1 MMREM
6 IEQIVSRIR
15 LMIGRCVITATKY
28 DGGDLAADAELLAGE
43 KRRALEYLGLFGF
56 SSRPK
61 GNVSGVALFIGGSR
75 DNGVIVASHGDD
87 SEMAQELKPGE
98 VCVHSPFGSKILL
111 SESGDVVVHAA
122 SGKKVIYETD
132 TFTLTGNLEVSGDVF
147 SGCGTKKVSLS
158 NHVHPSA
165 AGPTSPPTPNG
176 V

>member
-28 DGGDLAADAELLAGE
+28 DGGDLSADAELLAGE

-75 DNGVIVASHGDD
+75 DNGVIVASHGDA

-98 VCVHSPFGSKILL
+98 V
-111 SESGDVVVHAA
+111 
-122 SGKKVIYETD
+122 
-132 TFTLTGNLEVSGDVF
+132 
-147 SGCGTKKVSLS
+147 
-158 NHVHPSA
+158 
-165 AGPTSPPTPNG
+165 
-176 V
+176 